1 MSTNPLKIDPILVE
15 IVEGTLASV
24 EQEVETAIGRTSR
37 SPMIRDAHDFRA
49 GIHDRQLR
57 KLTGR
62 SYSALVHP
70 VVRDYPMDT
79 MNPGDVYFHNDVY
92 LSEGGIGHLPDLCVT
107 VPVFFEGE
115 VVCFVQAFGQFQGSL
130 PAKLNDYT
138 IGLLQFNDL
147 PDMFPEHRLE
157 VQLIGH
163 IKIGRNSFGVTIDH
177 NGLKTT
183 FFDGQQAVNAA
194 IIELNALTNSVGA
207 TAQNNNFLLL
217 RGD

>member
-1 MSTNPLKIDPILVE
+1 MSANPLKIDPILVE

-92 LSEGGIGHLPDLCVT
+92 LSSSKAKSSVSCRRLVITTTSAGLVLAQCHRGHRV
-107 VPVFFEGE
+107 
-115 VVCFVQAFGQFQGSL
+115 SL
-130 PAKLNDYT
+130 KK
-138 IGLLQFNDL
+138 
-147 PDMFPEHRLE
+147 
-157 VQLIGH
+157 V
-163 IKIGRNSFGVTIDH
+163 
-177 NGLKTT
+177 
-183 FFDGQQAVNAA
+183 
-194 IIELNALTNSVGA
+194 
-207 TAQNNNFLLL
+207 
-217 RGD
+217 